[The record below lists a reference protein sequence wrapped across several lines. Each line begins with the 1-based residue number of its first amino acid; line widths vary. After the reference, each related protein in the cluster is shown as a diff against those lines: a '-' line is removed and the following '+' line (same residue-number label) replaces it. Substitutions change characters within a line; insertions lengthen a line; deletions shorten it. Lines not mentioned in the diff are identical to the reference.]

1 MLNYLPCLFSS
12 SITKQGWSWTPF
24 GSLKKK
30 KKGEEKQGEKEKG
43 KIAQTK
49 SLHND
54 VKKPEVPVI
63 QVYSVIATEK

>member
-1 MLNYLPCLFSS
+1 MSLFKQHYKAGVELD
-12 SITKQGWSWTPF
+12 SIWQ
-24 GSLKKK
+24 LKKK